1 MELFLVFVI
10 SFSALSLLTFESGSF
25 ILLELDRY
33 DENLCADIQ
42 KRLDSKL
49 KERNMSI
56 SEKSIFVNINFRFF
70 VNIHDFFY
78 YLLY

>member
-1 MELFLVFVI
+1 MSAELVVT
-10 SFSALSLLTFESGSF
+10 ALRDLSNNK
-25 ILLELDRY
+25 ELDRY
-33 DENLCADIQ
+33 DENLCTDIQ

>member
-1 MELFLVFVI
+1 MSAELVVT
-10 SFSALSLLTFESGSF
+10 ALRDLSNNK
-25 ILLELDRY
+25 ELDRY

-56 SEKSIFVNINFRFF
+56 SEKSIFVNIN
-70 VNIHDFFY
+70 
-78 YLLY
+78 

>member
-1 MELFLVFVI
+1 MSAELVVT
-10 SFSALSLLTFESGSF
+10 ALRDLSNNK
-25 ILLELDRY
+25 ELDRY

-70 VNIHDFFY
+70 VNIHDFF
-78 YLLY
+78 LLSSILN